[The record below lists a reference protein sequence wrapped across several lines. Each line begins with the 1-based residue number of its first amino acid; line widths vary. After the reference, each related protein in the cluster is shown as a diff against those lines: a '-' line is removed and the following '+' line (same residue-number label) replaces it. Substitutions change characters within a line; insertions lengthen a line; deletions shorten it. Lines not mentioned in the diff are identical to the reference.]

1 MKWIGILIILWG
13 LYMLWIRPSECKGK
27 DNLGFTFFRYIIGAL
42 FGTSAIAMAWFSGG
56 WVIVPMAFFFFVAL
70 MVQNRTEK
78 KEEGDEQSE

>member
-1 MKWIGILIILWG
+1 
-13 LYMLWIRPSECKGK
+13 MLWIRPSECKGN
-27 DNLGFTFFRYIIGAL
+27 DNLGFSFFRYIIGAL

-78 KEEGDEQSE
+78 KEEGDERSE